1 MNVGLVAV
9 NVPIWWVNGRLGDEI
24 LLQLSFSLGLCHLRE
39 AMRTTQD
46 LRSLSFVLRAL

>member
-24 LLQLSFSLGLCHLRE
+24 LHQLSFSLGLCHLRE
-39 AMRTTQD
+39 AMRTKQD
-46 LRSLSFVLRAL
+46 LLSASVVCKP